1 VKRTDVAELPFYRIS
16 MSTNSRTFKIQLA
29 PPLPR
34 FPTTRR
40 GPVFAA
46 GQATG
51 RGATDPELMVGRS
64 HPRLLSVEHPM
75 FSDFSPFAVVPG
87 NAPA

>member
-1 VKRTDVAELPFYRIS
+1 VKRTDVAELPFLS
-16 MSTNSRTFKIQLA
+16 HLNVNEFKDVQNPTRA
-29 PPLPR
+29 PLHDSLRP
-34 FPTTRR
+34 
-40 GPVFAA
+40 GGAVFAA